1 MNLKGIIPAGLR
13 SIVARTFSVT
23 AQRFL
28 RGDDVDVHARK
39 RLSQPYAQSAW
50 IRAAVGHVAS
60 PISGRELKFYAGEQE
75 YENPKIADWW
85 RAPAVGPKVS
95 GRQTRLPLE
104 QVLFDLAAWNRL
116 KGEFFIVLDDAWLVT
131 AGRNPVAGAALSPF
145 LIAHPDRMQ
154 EVVFGGELMGWRYT
168 DAGGRQLV
176 LVPEQVI
183 HRRDFSPYDDWR
195 GLGCLEAAKVSAD
208 SAYLTSAYIRDLA
221 RNNGDAGM
229 NVIAKGQL
237 TDQQREQIL
246 ADLRAKRA
254 ALARGEARDML
265 LGGDITVDRPKEQA
279 ASAELIT
286 SLGMSQQEVFVAFGV
301 PPSMAAV
308 KQAYSIGKES
318 DKYQLITD
326 TCQPVGNV
334 LASALGEVASRQTGL
349 ALDGELE
356 WDDHPVMIEVRNSRL
371 ESALKLWGVGMPL
384 KDANDYLGL
393 GMKPFV
399 GWEQG
404 YLPFSVSPVDSQPA
418 DPVVDP
424 ALQETTTPPAE
435 DSDVQTLRRMVLMRA
450 KVRQCTAAKPA
461 AKSAGADPLAAFTC
475 ECQGKAGVA
484 LKERDAKEV
493 AQWRTLMSKRRGV
506 VKSFE
511 AGFGRALMA
520 ARQETLRNIER
531 LMPKSAPAA
540 GSVAKASVADLLF
553 DLAKF
558 AEGFTAI
565 MRDRQRDALDQ
576 AGVQLFAEV
585 GKDDPFKYPPEG
597 VLDYLAAREN
607 KLSNTPTQIHEEI
620 KAALEEGLVKGE
632 TTEELAAR
640 VRQTFNGINQTRA
653 RRIAMTETAAAYGAG
668 REEAMQQAGIQY
680 KRWLTSGGDNVRGA
694 HAEANGQTVPVDQP
708 FEVGGEQ
715 LMFPGDDAGSAENV
729 INCHCVSV
737 AVAQP

>member
-1 MNLKGIIPAGLR
+1 MNLKGLIPAPIRALIGR
-13 SIVARTFSVT
+13 SFSLS

-28 RGDDVDVHARK
+28 RGDDADVAGKK
-39 RLSQPYAQSAW
+39 RLWEPYAQSAW

-60 PISGRELKFYAGEQE
+60 PISGRPLKFYGGEQE
-75 YENPKIADWW
+75 YEDRRLAEWW
-85 RAPAVGPKVS
+85 RAPAVGPKVA

-116 KGEFFIVLDDAWLVT
+116 EGEFFIVLDDAWLIT
-131 AGRNPVAGAALSPF
+131 AGRSAAAGTALPPF
-145 LIAHPDRMQ
+145 LIANPQRMQ
-154 EVVFGGELMGWRYT
+154 EVVSGGELVGWRYS
-168 DAGGRQLV
+168 DAGGRMLSF
-176 LVPEQVI
+176 LPEQVI
-183 HRRDFSPYDDWR
+183 HRRDFNPYHEWR
-195 GLGCLEAAKVSAD
+195 GLGCLQAAKVSAD
-208 SAYLTSAYIRDLA
+208 SAFLTSAYIRDLA

-229 NVIAKGQL
+229 NVIAKGAL
-237 TDQQREQIL
+237 SDPQREQIL

-254 ALARGEARDML
+254 ALARGEARDLL
-265 LGGDITVDRPKEQA
+265 LGGDISVDRPKEQA
-279 ASAELIT
+279 ASAELIS
-286 SLGMSQQEVFVAFGV
+286 SLGMSQQEVFVAFNV

-326 TCQPVGNV
+326 TCQPVGQV
-334 LASALGEVASRQTGL
+334 IAAALGEVASRQTGL
-349 ALDGELE
+349 ALEGELE

-424 ALQETTTPPAE
+424 ALQETTPAPTE
-435 DSDVQTLRRMVLMRA
+435 DGDVQRLRLLVLTRA
-450 KVRQCTAAKPA
+450 KARQCVNVTPA
-461 AKSAGADPLAAFTC
+461 AKTAPDLFAAFAC

-493 AQWRTLMSKRRGV
+493 AQWRTLMAKRRGV

-531 LMPKSAPAA
+531 LLPKSAPA
-540 GSVAKASVADLLF
+540 GGTVAKASVADLLF

-558 AEGFTAI
+558 AEGFTAV

-576 AGVQLFAEV
+576 AGGQLFAEV
-585 GKDDPFKYPPEG
+585 GKDDPFKYPPEA

-620 KAALEEGLVKGE
+620 KAAIEEGLVKGE
-632 TTEELAAR
+632 TTDQLAAR
-640 VRQTFNGINQTRA
+640 VRSTFNGINQTRA

-668 REEAMQQAGIQY
+668 REEAMQQAGVQY

-729 INCHCVSV
+729 INCHCVSI